1 MHWLDLLA
9 DLATR
14 PASAVIAKAGIVVE
28 LVVAATLTGRL
39 FLFGAQIPDGI
50 LVLVIATGFGL
61 CGWFGTLVFRL
72 DRSTTALE
80 VRLSNIAEDGIASA
94 KDLRDLGTKVN
105 GIETEVA
112 VLRAELGLGDRRS
125 SPG

>member
-14 PASAVIAKAGIVVE
+14 PASAVIAKTGIVVE
-28 LVVAATLTGRL
+28 LLVAATLTGRL

-50 LVLVIATGFGL
+50 VALVLATGFGL

-80 VRLSNIAEDGIASA
+80 VRLSNLAEDGIASSS
-94 KDLRDLGTKVN
+94 DLRALAGRVN
-105 GIETEVA
+105 VVETDVA
-112 VLRAELGLGDRRS
+112 VLRAELGLGEHRS
-125 SPG
+125 PE